1 MKLNKT
7 YVFFIVLYVCL
18 ISLSIIGFLLMPNP
32 ILYPEGFFITPGN
45 VQAEWIFAVVMPGV
59 TGTVFGILAIYLI
72 SPIFIKIYSKFLSKK
87 NKIGLVKIEEL
98 SKSTLF
104 RRIWVRSIILG
115 FFVGNICFTLAG
127 QESIIK
133 FMRSVSPS
141 EPYMIPDIE
150 TLWQIAWVIAIPSV
164 LIVIPIYVM
173 NDVGI
178 IKVKKID
185 GFQFMTADLAG
196 KPLYKVI
203 KGFAGIGFIYN
214 LIVMIVFWVSSS
226 VEISG
231 FNITI
236 FIEILSPLIAAGSVF
251 PGIIILESLK
261 THNRKRAE
269 KVLTKLNLNNEI
281 NYQTDLKSKI

>member
-1 MKLNKT
+1 MTLNKT
-7 YVFFIVLYVCL
+7 YLFFIVFYVFL
-18 ISLSIIGFLLMPNP
+18 MTLSIIGFLLMPNP
-32 ILYPEGFFITPGN
+32 LSYPEGFFITPGN
-45 VQAEWIFAVVMPGV
+45 VQVEWIFAVVMPGV
-59 TGTVFGILAIYLI
+59 TGTVFGILAISLI

-98 SKSTLF
+98 RKSTLF
-104 RRIWVRSIILG
+104 RKIWARSIILG

-127 QESIIK
+127 QKSIVD

-141 EPYMIPDIE
+141 ETNYLIPDIQ
-150 TLWQIAWVIAIPSV
+150 TLWQIAWVITIPSV
-164 LIVIPIYVM
+164 LIVIPIYVL

-178 IKVKKID
+178 IKVRKVD

-203 KGFAGIGFIYN
+203 KGFAGIGFLYN
-214 LIVMIVFWVSSS
+214 LLVMIIFWVSTS

-236 FIEILSPLIAAGSVF
+236 IIEILSPLIATGSVF
-251 PGIIILESLK
+251 PGIVILESLRI
-261 THNRKRAE
+261 HNRKRAE
-269 KVLTKLNLNNEI
+269 KVLKKMNLNNDI
-281 NYQTDLKSKI
+281 NYQID